1 MPTFNELTSFD
12 LAVAC
17 IFALFLAR
25 GAWIGLVRQLAAFL
39 ALVGSYLLAARYAV
53 QFSPLAGQFVAN
65 PRLTF
70 FISFAVIF
78 LVAALLFTLIG
89 KLLRGVM
96 VLTLLGWF
104 DRLLGLVLGGVKA
117 LVVCSL
123 VYMAL
128 ASTLSTTNDLLR
140 RSWSSPWLKRGRD
153 RAPGAHRRSP
163 GAPVLSAE
171 GAGHPQPAAAG
182 QGRRKAGRGRRNSR
196 VPLSGP
202 QPLASASSRS
212 R

>member
-1 MPTFNELTSFD
+1 MPTLTELTSFD

-78 LVAALLFTLIG
+78 LVAALLFTLVG

-96 VLTLLGWF
+96 VITLLGWF

-140 RSWSSPWLKRGRD
+140 RSWSAPWLK
-153 RAPGAHRRSP
+153 
-163 GAPVLSAE
+163 E
-171 GAGHPQPAAAG
+171 GATVLQALIDDPRVRQYFQQKEPAIRNQLLPAKAVDRSAVGEGPAAP
-182 QGRRKAGRGRRNSR
+182 R
-196 VPLSGP
+196 
-202 QPLASASSRS
+202 
-212 R
+212 

>member
-1 MPTFNELTSFD
+1 MPTLTELTSFD

-39 ALVGSYLLAARYAV
+39 ALVGSYYLAARYAV

-78 LVAALLFTLIG
+78 LVAALVFTLVG

-96 VLTLLGWF
+96 VITLLGWF

-140 RSWSSPWLKRGRD
+140 RSWSAPWLTE
-153 RAPGAHRRSP
+153 
-163 GAPVLSAE
+163 GAPVLQALLAAPRVRQYFQQKEPAIRNQLLPAKAVDRSAVGE
-171 GAGHPQPAAAG
+171 GPAAP
-182 QGRRKAGRGRRNSR
+182 R
-196 VPLSGP
+196 
-202 QPLASASSRS
+202 
-212 R
+212 

>member
-78 LVAALLFTLIG
+78 LVAA
-89 KLLRGVM
+89 KLRRGVM

-140 RSWSSPWLKRGRD
+140 RSWSSPWLK
-153 RAPGAHRRSP
+153 
-163 GAPVLSAE
+163 E
-171 GAGHPQPAAAG
+171 GATVLQALIDDPRVRQYFQQKEPAILNQLLPAKAAE
-182 QGRRKAGRGRRNSR
+182 KPAGGEGTPASR
-196 VPLSGP
+196 
-202 QPLASASSRS
+202 
-212 R
+212 